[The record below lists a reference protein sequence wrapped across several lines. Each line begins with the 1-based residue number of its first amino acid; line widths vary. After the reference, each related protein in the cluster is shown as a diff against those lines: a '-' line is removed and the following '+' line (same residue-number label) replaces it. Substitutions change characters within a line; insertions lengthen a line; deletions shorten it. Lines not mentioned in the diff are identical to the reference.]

1 MNLERI
7 RTETKNRRKYVVVR
21 MPLKDFEQL
30 SRKTEEDKL
39 DRARAMIGD
48 SRARVYLYKDVRKSI
63 LENRIKKMR
72 RIKGWTQAELAK
84 AAGVTQAQ
92 VAKWESDKANPSRKT
107 LLKLASV
114 FGCEPGYLV

>member
-7 RTETKNRRKYVVVR
+7 RTETRNRRKYVVVR
-21 MPLKDFEQL
+21 MPLKDFEKL
-30 SRKTEEDKL
+30 TRKTEEDKL
-39 DRARAMIGD
+39 ERARELIGD
-48 SRARVYLYKDVRKSI
+48 PKAKVYIYKDVRSSI

-72 RIKGWTQAELAK
+72 NAKGWTQAELAK
-84 AAGVTQAQ
+84 AVGVTQAQ

-107 LLKLASV
+107 LVKLASV